1 MNTNFFLSS
10 TAFFGFFEIN
20 INGGVSMSTN
30 ENHQPCCEM
39 SEEQQYSLLKETI
52 ESYDGDESN
61 LIQILHMA
69 QAIFGFLPE
78 MVLKFIS
85 TETNLPM
92 SKINGVVSFYSLFS
106 TQPKGRHTIKVC
118 LGTACYVRGGKK
130 VVDKIKTL
138 LNVDIGET
146 TQDQIFSLEIMRCI
160 GACGLAPAI
169 SIDDKVY
176 KRVNPNK
183 LRHILGK
190 YE

>member
-1 MNTNFFLSS
+1 
-10 TAFFGFFEIN
+10 
-20 INGGVSMSTN
+20 MSTN